1 MTCTGCVSGS
11 CRKYQNERLSRI
23 VRKKDVERSNRITKP
38 KRQTR
43 PHLAN
48 KKCEIGIDN
57 RTELC

>member
-1 MTCTGCVSGS
+1 MTCTGCVSGN
-11 CRKYQNERLSRI
+11 RQKYQNYRLCHI

-43 PHLAN
+43 PHIAN

-57 RTELC
+57 